1 LAARKPGANR
11 LSLDIGVPPRRIT
24 ESGLALSELE
34 GEIFLMREPGS
45 GTRGLMGQLFESAG
59 SSKNRHGDEQET
71 RNPHE
76 RRDMRDRAPD
86 VASGRAFARPPAHPG
101 YGRGLFSYAIA
112 LNVTAP
118 FRPQT

>member
-1 LAARKPGANR
+1 MAARKLGANR

-71 RNPHE
+71 RDPHE
-76 RRDMRDRAPD
+76 PIEL
-86 VASGRAFARPPAHPG
+86 G
-101 YGRGLFSYAIA
+101 
-112 LNVTAP
+112 
-118 FRPQT
+118 